1 MSLMTYA
8 ELEAALKSAFDLCAT
23 TGSALTSQQKQI
35 LLQSMRQL
43 AQEMPG
49 LITGNLE
56 NAGLPNPLDEL
67 TPTQQQAFLNF
78 VQEQEEQG
86 RSWKAQLLNDWLAGT
101 NSGSVQFLRESYGL
115 KWLDQVEPGHLT
127 QYRETA
133 VTLKVGDRIEVSNS
147 LWEWVQDSGP
157 CSREWF
163 ACTVIGITQVEPS
176 NGISDNSQDET
187 QGETAVSTTCT
198 VRLKN
203 GMEYDIEGA
212 YEWNRYSW
220 RAVGREDEG

>member
-1 MSLMTYA
+1 MTYA
-8 ELEAALKSAFDLCAT
+8 DLEAALKSAFDLCAT

-43 AQEMPG
+43 AQELPE
-49 LITGNLE
+49 LLTGNLE

-67 TPTQQQAFLNF
+67 TPTQQQALLNF

-86 RSWKAQLLNDWLAGT
+86 RAWKAQLLNDWLAGA

-115 KWLDQVEPGHLT
+115 KWLDRVEPSHLT
-127 QYRETA
+127 PYRETA

-147 LWEWVQDSGP
+147 LWEWVQDRGP
-157 CSREWF
+157 CSPEWF
-163 ACTVIGITQVEPS
+163 ACTVIGITRVEPS
-176 NGISDNSQDET
+176 NEISNNSQGET
-187 QGETAVSTTCT
+187 QGGTAASTTCT
-198 VRLKN
+198 VRLEN
-203 GMEYDIEGA
+203 GMEYDIEGV

-220 RAVGREDEG
+220 REAGGGMRDEG